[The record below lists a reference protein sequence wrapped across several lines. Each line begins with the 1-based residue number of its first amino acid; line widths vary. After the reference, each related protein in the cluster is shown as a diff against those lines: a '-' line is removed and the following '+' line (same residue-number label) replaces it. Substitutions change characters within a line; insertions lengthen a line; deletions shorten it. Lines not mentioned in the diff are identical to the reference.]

1 MPAGAGARRCCV
13 MRFSDEQMR
22 RYSRQILLR
31 EVGGRGQ
38 ARLLQAE
45 LAVVCA
51 GAAGRVAAQY
61 LLRAGVTHLSVWAHD
76 AAQLERARIELS
88 ADGLDPARVQPMAEA
103 PAAVRQAAAPAP
115 AADWVLIAQVPE
127 NAADPAGAAVFFGL
141 CAGEFGAIGRDAAAL
156 AQVLAQAPDSASVS
170 GDASAAMATGAGLA
184 LQALQH
190 VLGLPALYPNP
201 WLVSG
206 VA

>member
-1 MPAGAGARRCCV
+1 

-38 ARLLQAE
+38 ARLLEAE

-76 AAQLERARIELS
+76 AAQLGRARTELG
-88 ADGLDPARVQPMAEA
+88 ADGLDPARAGPMAEA
-103 PAAVRQAAAPAP
+103 PAAVRQVAAPAP
-115 AADWVLIAQVPE
+115 AADWVLIAQVPGT
-127 NAADPAGAAVFFGL
+127 AADPAGAAVFFGL
-141 CAGEFGAIGRDAAAL
+141 CAGEFGAVGRGAAAL
-156 AQVLAQAPDSASVS
+156 AQVLAQAPAADADSDS

>member
-1 MPAGAGARRCCV
+1 

-38 ARLLQAE
+38 ARLLAAE

-61 LLRAGVTHLSVWAHD
+61 LLRAGIADLSVWAHD
-76 AAQLERARIELS
+76 AVLVERARAELS
-88 ADGLDPARVQPMAEA
+88 ADGLDPARVRPIAEA
-103 PAAVRQAAAPAP
+103 PVEVRQAAERAP
-115 AADWVLIAQVPE
+115 AADWVLVAQVPGD
-127 NAADPAGAAVFFGL
+127 AADPAGAAVFFGL

-156 AQVLAQAPDSASVS
+156 AQVCAQAPFSGSDS

-190 VLGLPALYPNP
+190 VLGLPAPYPNP

-206 VA
+206 ATPAQT